1 MLLGKII
8 IIGLGCLAL
17 YNCKNTGNIAIDSN
31 AGIALTTGTTNIAEG
46 HSPIPSVTP
55 ETNNI

>member
-31 AGIALTTGTTNIAEG
+31 AGIALTTGTNIAEG
-46 HSPIPSVTP
+46 HSPIPSVTT